1 MLTEKG
7 QRGIVLSG
15 RPYHLDP
22 EINHGIAEVITGRI
36 HVLTEDSISHLGNV
50 QNLRVVNQWVY
61 HSRLYAAAKVVAK
74 TKNLELVQ
82 LNSFGCGLDAV
93 TTDQVEEIMDRSGK
107 IIQSSKSMKAR
118 IWVQFVFDCAP

>member
-22 EINHGIAEVITGRI
+22 EINHGIAEVITQEGF
-36 HVLTEDSISHLGNV
+36 HVLTEDSISHLGDV

-61 HSRLYAAAKVVAK
+61 HSRHMRRLK
-74 TKNLELVQ
+74 
-82 LNSFGCGLDAV
+82 
-93 TTDQVEEIMDRSGK
+93 
-107 IIQSSKSMKAR
+107 
-118 IWVQFVFDCAP
+118 